1 MMKTALRFGL
11 WRRARVGAPAA
22 LCAFASAMTL
32 ASALMIAPGAAH
44 AEVAAADPIDA
55 SMRTCLARADMSST
69 IGQVQCMDAARLAW
83 QASMDQSFQQLLS
96 KVPDAQRKKW
106 DESQKRW
113 KAWRE
118 ADGKLL
124 ADILATTRGTSYQ
137 LAVADMQLQPVRDRA
152 LALRAAAM
160 DAGRQDP
167 KKRPRAC
174 SFDAQCEH
182 AMFDLNRYYRR
193 LHAKLPSHARPVL
206 SRAQRAWTAY
216 RDATVPLMDARS
228 QVDIIGARVAQLK
241 RMGDTAGN
249 D

>member
-1 MMKTALRFGL
+1 MMRTALH
-11 WRRARVGAPAA
+11 
-22 LCAFASAMTL
+22 TL
-32 ASALMIAPGAAH
+32 ASGLTLSIALLAAPVAAH

-69 IGQVQCMDAARLAW
+69 VGQVQCMDTARLAW
-83 QASMDQSFQQLLS
+83 QTSMDQSFQQLRS
-96 KVPDAQRKKW
+96 NVTDAQRKKW

-124 ADILATTRGTSYQ
+124 AAVLATTRGTSYQ
-137 LAVADMQLQPVRDRA
+137 MAGADMQLQPVRDRA
-152 LALRAAAM
+152 LALRAAA
-160 DAGRQDP
+160 AQTGNQDP

-193 LHAKLPSHARPVL
+193 LHAKLPAHSRPVL
-206 SRAQRAWTAY
+206 SRAERAWTAY
-216 RDATVPLMDARS
+216 RDATVPLMDAHS
-228 QVDIIGARVAQLK
+228 QVDIVGARVAQLK

>member
-1 MMKTALRFGL
+1 MMKQALRFGL
-11 WRRARVGAPAA
+11 GRRARVNAPAA
-22 LCAFASAMTL
+22 LLCAL
-32 ASALMIAPGAAH
+32 ASAIALAFVPGVAQ

-69 IGQVQCMDAARLAW
+69 VGQVQCMDTARLAW
-83 QASMDQSFQQLLS
+83 QTSMDQSLQQLLAE
-96 KVPDAQRKKW
+96 VPDAQRKKW

-124 ADILATTRGTSYQ
+124 AAVLATTQGTSYQ
-137 LAVADMQLQPVRDRA
+137 IAGAEIQLQPVRDRA
-152 LALRAAAM
+152 LTLRTAAAS
-160 DAGRQDP
+160 AGRQDP
-167 KKRPRAC
+167 KTRPRAC

-206 SRAQRAWTAY
+206 TRAQRAWAAY
-216 RDATVPLMDARS
+216 RDATVPLMDART
-228 QVDIIGARVAQLK
+228 QVDIIGARVATLK

>member
-1 MMKTALRFGL
+1 MMRTALH
-11 WRRARVGAPAA
+11 
-22 LCAFASAMTL
+22 TL
-32 ASALMIAPGAAH
+32 ASGLTLSIALLAAPVAAH

-69 IGQVQCMDAARLAW
+69 VGQVQCMDTARLAW
-83 QASMDQSFQQLLS
+83 QTSMDQSFQQLQS
-96 KVPDAQRKKW
+96 NVTDAQRKKW

-124 ADILATTRGTSYQ
+124 AAVLATTHGTSYQ
-137 LAVADMQLQPVRDRA
+137 LAGADLQLQPVRDRA
-152 LALRAAAM
+152 LALRAAA
-160 DAGRQDP
+160 AQTGKPDP

-193 LHAKLPSHARPVL
+193 LHAKLPAHSRPVL
-206 SRAQRAWTAY
+206 SRAERAWSAY
-216 RDATVPLMDARS
+216 RDATVPLMDAHS
-228 QVDIIGARVAQLK
+228 QVDIVGARVAQLK

>member
-1 MMKTALRFGL
+1 MKTALR
-11 WRRARVGAPAA
+11 WPSWHRARVIASAAA
-22 LCAFASAMTL
+22 LL
-32 ASALMIAPGAAH
+32 AAWLAAPGAAH

-69 IGQVQCMDAARLAW
+69 VGQVQCMDTARIAW
-83 QASMDQSFQQLLS
+83 KASMDQSLQQLQS
-96 KVPDAQRKKW
+96 DAPDAQRKKW
-106 DESQKRW
+106 EDSQKRW
-113 KAWRE
+113 LAWRE

-124 ADILATTRGTSYQ
+124 AAVLATTHGTAYQ
-137 LAVADMQLQPVRDRA
+137 LAGADIQLQPVRDRA
-152 LALRAAAM
+152 LALRAAA
-160 DAGRQDP
+160 AASGKQDP
-167 KKRPRAC
+167 KTRPRAC

-193 LHAKLPSHARPVL
+193 LHAKLPSHARPLL

-228 QVDIIGARVAQLK
+228 QIDIIGTRVAQLK

>member
-1 MMKTALRFGL
+1 MRTALH
-11 WRRARVGAPAA
+11 
-22 LCAFASAMTL
+22 TL
-32 ASALMIAPGAAH
+32 ASGLTLSIALLAAPVAAH

-69 IGQVQCMDAARLAW
+69 VGQVQCMDTARLAW
-83 QASMDQSFQQLLS
+83 QTSMDQSFQQLQS
-96 KVPDAQRKKW
+96 NVTDAQRKKW

-124 ADILATTRGTSYQ
+124 AAVLATTHGTSYQ
-137 LAVADMQLQPVRDRA
+137 LAGADLQLQPVRDRA
-152 LALRAAAM
+152 LALRAAAAQ
-160 DAGRQDP
+160 AGNQDP

-193 LHAKLPSHARPVL
+193 LHAKLPAHSRPVL
-206 SRAQRAWTAY
+206 SRAERAWTAY
-216 RDATVPLMDARS
+216 RDATVPLMDAHS
-228 QVDIIGARVAQLK
+228 QVDIVGARVAQLK

>member
-1 MMKTALRFGL
+1 MRMALH
-11 WRRARVGAPAA
+11 
-22 LCAFASAMTL
+22 TL
-32 ASALMIAPGAAH
+32 ASGLALSLALLAAPGAAH

-69 IGQVQCMDAARLAW
+69 VGQVQCMDTARLAW
-83 QASMDQSFQQLLS
+83 QTSMDQSFQQLQSNL
-96 KVPDAQRKKW
+96 PDVQRKKW

-124 ADILATTRGTSYQ
+124 AAVLATTHGTSYQ
-137 LAVADMQLQPVRDRA
+137 LAGADLKLQPVRDRA
-152 LALRAAAM
+152 LSLRAAAAQ
-160 DAGRQDP
+160 AGKPDP
-167 KKRPRAC
+167 KTRPRAC

-193 LHAKLPSHARPVL
+193 LHAKLPSHSRPVL
-206 SRAQRAWTAY
+206 SRAERAWTAY
-216 RDATVPLMDARS
+216 RDATVLLMDARS
-228 QVDIIGARVAQLK
+228 QVDIVGARVAQLK
-241 RMGDTAGN
+241 RLGDTAGN

>member
-1 MMKTALRFGL
+1 MKTALRWPL
-11 WRRARVGAPAA
+11 LRRARVVASAA
-22 LCAFASAMTL
+22 LL
-32 ASALMIAPGAAH
+32 AAWLAAPGAAH

-55 SMRTCLARADMSST
+55 SMRTCLARADMSSAV
-69 IGQVQCMDAARLAW
+69 GQVQCMDTARLAW
-83 QASMDQSFQQLLS
+83 RTSMDQSLQQLLTNA
-96 KVPDAQRKKW
+96 PDAQRKKW
-106 DESQKRW
+106 QDSQNRW
-113 KAWRE
+113 QAWRE

-124 ADILATTRGTSYQ
+124 AEVLSTTRGTAYQ
-137 LAVADMQLQPVRDRA
+137 LAGADMQLQPVRDRA
-152 LALRAAAM
+152 LALRTAAAE
-160 DAGRQDP
+160 AGKPDP
-167 KKRPRAC
+167 KTRPRAC

-193 LHAKLPSHARPVL
+193 LHAKLPSHARPAL

-228 QVDIIGARVAQLK
+228 QIDIIGARVAQLK

>member
-1 MMKTALRFGL
+1 MTKPALRSGSQ
-11 WRRARVGAPAA
+11 RRAREGARAM
-22 LCAFASAMTL
+22 LCALVSAC
-32 ASALMIAPGAAH
+32 ALTCAPGAAH

-69 IGQVQCMDAARLAW
+69 LGQVQCMDTARLAW
-83 QASMDQSFQQLLS
+83 QTSMDQSLQKLLTS
-96 KVPDAQRKKW
+96 LPDAQRNKW
-106 DESQKRW
+106 EESQKRW

-124 ADILATTRGTSYQ
+124 AAVLATTSGTSYQ
-137 LAVADMQLQPVRDRA
+137 LAGADMQLQPVRDRA
-152 LALRAAAM
+152 LVLRATAAN
-160 DAGRQDP
+160 AGKQDP
-167 KKRPRAC
+167 KTRPRAC

-193 LHAKLPSHARPVL
+193 LHAKLPAHSRAML
-206 SRAQRAWTAY
+206 ARAQRAWTAY

-228 QVDIIGARVAQLK
+228 QVDIIGARVAMLK

>member
-1 MMKTALRFGL
+1 MMRTALN
-11 WRRARVGAPAA
+11 
-22 LCAFASAMTL
+22 TL
-32 ASALMIAPGAAH
+32 ASGLTLSIALLAAPVAAH

-69 IGQVQCMDAARLAW
+69 VGQVQCMDTARLAW
-83 QASMDQSFQQLLS
+83 QTSMDQSFQQLQS
-96 KVPDAQRKKW
+96 NVTDAQRKKW

-124 ADILATTRGTSYQ
+124 AAVLATTHGTAYQ
-137 LAVADMQLQPVRDRA
+137 LAGADLQLQPVRDRA
-152 LALRAAAM
+152 LALRAAA
-160 DAGRQDP
+160 AQTGNQDP

-193 LHAKLPSHARPVL
+193 LHAKLPSHSRPVL
-206 SRAQRAWTAY
+206 SRAERAWTAY
-216 RDATVPLMDARS
+216 RDATVPLMDAHS
-228 QVDIIGARVAQLK
+228 QVDIVGARVAQLK

>member
-1 MMKTALRFGL
+1 MLTALRL
-11 WRRARVGAPAA
+11 RLAHRAREGAAMLCAVASSVAMTAALLGAPV
-22 LCAFASAMTL
+22 
-32 ASALMIAPGAAH
+32 AAH

-69 IGQVQCMDAARLAW
+69 VGQVQCMDTARLAW
-83 QASMDQSFQQLLS
+83 QASMDQSFQQMQSQL
-96 KVPDAQRKKW
+96 PDASRKKW

-124 ADILATTRGTSYQ
+124 AAVLATTHGTSYQ
-137 LAVADMQLQPVRDRA
+137 LSGADMQLQPVRDRA
-152 LALRAAAM
+152 LALRAVAAQ
-160 DAGRQDP
+160 AGKPDP
-167 KKRPRAC
+167 KTRPRAC

-182 AMFDLNRYYRR
+182 AAFDLNRYYRR
-193 LHAKLPSHARPVL
+193 LHAKLPAHSRPVL
-206 SRAQRAWTAY
+206 SRAERSWTAY

-228 QVDIIGARVAQLK
+228 QVDIVGARVAQLK

>member
-1 MMKTALRFGL
+1 MKTALRMKA
-11 WRRARVGAPAA
+11 WRRALAGAA
-22 LCAFASAMTL
+22 LL
-32 ASALMIAPGAAH
+32 AAWLAAPGAAQ

-55 SMRTCLARADMSST
+55 SMRSCLARADMSST
-69 IGQVQCMDAARLAW
+69 VGQVQCMETARLAW
-83 QASMDQSFQQLLS
+83 QTSMDQSLQLLLS
-96 KVPDAQRKKW
+96 KAPDAQRRKW

-113 KAWRE
+113 KAWRD

-124 ADILATTRGTSYQ
+124 VAVLATTHGTAYQ
-137 LAVADMQLQPVRDRA
+137 LAGADLQLQPVRDRA
-152 LALRAAAM
+152 LALRVAAAN
-160 DAGRQDP
+160 AGKQDP
-167 KKRPRAC
+167 KQRPRAC

-182 AMFDLNRYYRR
+182 ATFDLNRYYRR

-228 QVDIIGARVAQLK
+228 QIDIVGARVAQLK
-241 RMGDTAGN
+241 RLGDTAGN

>member
-1 MMKTALRFGL
+1 MMKTALYFGPT
-11 WRRARVGAPAA
+11 RRVRSLAAA
-22 LCAFASAMTL
+22 LALSA
-32 ASALMIAPGAAH
+32 ALTGMSGAAH

-69 IGQVQCMDAARLAW
+69 VGQVQCMDTARLAW
-83 QASMDQSFQQLLS
+83 QTSIDQSFQQLQS
-96 KVPDAQRKKW
+96 KLTDAQRKKW

-124 ADILATTRGTSYQ
+124 AAVLATTHGTSYQ
-137 LAVADMQLQPVRDRA
+137 LAGADMQLQPVRDRA
-152 LALRAAAM
+152 LVLRAAAAQ
-160 DAGRQDP
+160 AGKPDP

-193 LHAKLPSHARPVL
+193 LHAKLPSHSRAVL
-206 SRAQRAWTAY
+206 TRAQRAWTAY
-216 RDATVPLMDARS
+216 RDATVPLMDARE

>member
-1 MMKTALRFGL
+1 MTTALRWPS
-11 WRRARVGAPAA
+11 WRRARAVAGAA
-22 LCAFASAMTL
+22 LL
-32 ASALMIAPGAAH
+32 AAWLAAPGAAH

-55 SMRTCLARADMSST
+55 SMRTCLARADMSSAV
-69 IGQVQCMDAARLAW
+69 GQVQCMDAARLAW
-83 QASMDQSFQQLLS
+83 QTSMDQSMQQLLS
-96 KVPDAQRKKW
+96 TAPDAQRKKW
-106 DESQKRW
+106 EESQKRW

-124 ADILATTRGTSYQ
+124 GAILATTRGTSYQ
-137 LAVADMQLQPVRDRA
+137 LAGADMLLQPVRDRA
-152 LALRAAAM
+152 LALRTAAAES
-160 DAGRQDP
+160 GKLEP

-182 AMFDLNRYYRR
+182 ATFDLNRYDRR
-193 LHAKLPSHARPVL
+193 LHAKLPSHARPAL

-228 QVDIIGARVAQLK
+228 QIDIIGARVAQLK

>member
-1 MMKTALRFGL
+1 MKTALHL
-11 WRRARVGAPAA
+11 PSWRRARAVAGAA
-22 LCAFASAMTL
+22 LL
-32 ASALMIAPGAAH
+32 AVWLAAPGAAH

-55 SMRTCLARADMSST
+55 SMRTCLARADMSSAV
-69 IGQVQCMDAARLAW
+69 GQVQCMDAARLAW
-83 QASMDQSFQQLLS
+83 QTSMDQSLQQLLS
-96 KVPDAQRKKW
+96 KAPDAQRKKW
-106 DESQKRW
+106 EESQKRW

-124 ADILATTRGTSYQ
+124 GAILATTRGTSYQ
-137 LAVADMQLQPVRDRA
+137 LAGADMLLQPVRDRA
-152 LALRAAAM
+152 LALRTAAAES
-160 DAGRQDP
+160 GKLEP

-182 AMFDLNRYYRR
+182 ATFDLNRYYRR
-193 LHAKLPSHARPVL
+193 LHAKLPSHARPLL

-228 QVDIIGARVAQLK
+228 QIDIIGARVAQLK